1 MKRLLLILALVAV
14 AFSGCTEKSPSA
26 EEIKTLM
33 IDSVKNLDSY
43 KFSTESSQHIEV
55 FNRSINE
62 SNASTIDVNTM
73 GEGAVNLTGRAMG
86 LMQKVNLVSENK
98 NASTVESE
106 TYIFNDTIYTMIDG
120 NWTRLMLPNADLIW
134 SRQNMVRN
142 QAELLN
148 HSQIELLGSE
158 NIDGQDTYKVK
169 VTPDMNAYAAVL
181 AEQVGSLLPVSALNL
196 TEMYKNSSVEWTS
209 WITKDTHLLKKN
221 EINMNLTVTPET
233 VGLPVESAGNF
244 EMLIDVS
251 ATTLFK
257 DFNQPVEIVL
267 PEGARNAT
275 VLTIAPA
282 PAVPQT

>member
-1 MKRLLLILALVAV
+1 MKRLLLVLALVAV

-26 EEIKTLM
+26 EEIKVLM

-43 KFSTESSQHIEV
+43 RFSTESSQHIEV

-62 SNASTIDVNTM
+62 SNASTIAVNTM

-86 LMQKVNLVSENK
+86 LVQKVNLVSENK

-106 TYIFNDTIYTMIDG
+106 TYIFNDTIYTMIGG

-233 VGLPVESAGNF
+233 VGLSVESAGNF

-275 VLTIAPA
+275 VLTIAPV